1 TSSATSMMH
10 ASIYRLR
17 SQDIL
22 TICALGLLCLG
33 VIMVQSAAMTISEQT
48 RWHWNERGTKH
59 LIFVGIAIVT
69 FFIVGQLDY
78 GFLGRQRGLRSP
90 VLWMLGAAVLACM
103 AVLIPHV
110 GMAGKCAPRRLA
122 PRVSQVQ
129 PSELGKWGV
138 VLFVAWWLA
147 NKPMETSQLP
157 GFVVTLIPVAAI
169 CLLVVIEDFGTAAL
183 IGLCAITMCLAG
195 RVRLWHLGLVV
206 PL

>member
-59 LIFVGIAIVT
+59 LSFVGIAIVT

-110 GMAGKCAPRRLA
+110 GMAGNGARRGAPRGVRQGA
-122 PRVSQVQ
+122 PPER
-129 PSELGKWGV
+129 
-138 VLFVAWWLA
+138 
-147 NKPMETSQLP
+147 
-157 GFVVTLIPVAAI
+157 
-169 CLLVVIEDFGTAAL
+169 
-183 IGLCAITMCLAG
+183 G
-195 RVRLWHLGLVV
+195 RGG
-206 PL
+206 